1 MFKILEK
8 TTKIIRDSK
17 KSVGCLFHNKN
28 ELKKFQSIGV
38 NFLTYGVDTK
48 VLYDSFHEIA
58 KWR

>member
-38 NFLTYGVDTK
+38 NFLTYGVDTQ
-48 VLYDSFHEIA
+48 VLHDSFSEIT